1 MLGVQ
6 NFAKPGINFETERA
20 FEGSKRVLSFLAIRS
35 PQASHYL
42 DILDSLSNAIAE
54 QRSRTE
60 QSRAS
65 RYVSRLFSFG
75 SSTTNAETLNQRI
88 QDDGSGMGALLGDS
102 ASIAI
107 DDLPSLGG
115 SPSRWP
121 DNDQIGPELFIDW
134 ETVNISHW
142 DNFPFSI

>member
-20 FEGSKRVLSFLAIRS
+20 FEGSKRVLAFLAVRS
-35 PQASHYL
+35 PQANHYL
-42 DILDSLSNAIAE
+42 DILNSLSNAISE

-60 QSRAS
+60 QGRAN

-75 SSTTNAETLNQRI
+75 SSASNTDILAQM
-88 QDDGSGMGALLGDS
+88 QDDNSRMDALLGDS

-121 DNDQIGPELFIDW
+121 SNDQIDPELFIDW

>member
-1 MLGVQ
+1 MNL
-6 NFAKPGINFETERA
+6 ETERA
-20 FEGSKRVLSFLAIRS
+20 FDGAKRVLSFLATRS

-42 DILDSLSNAIAE
+42 DILNSLSNAIAE

-60 QSRAS
+60 QGRTN

-75 SSTTNAETLNQRI
+75 SSTSNVETFGDRM
-88 QDDGSGMGALLGDS
+88 QDDISGIGALLGDS
-102 ASIAI
+102 ASVAI

-115 SPSRWP
+115 STARWP
-121 DNDQIGPELFIDW
+121 SNDQLDPELFIDW

>member
-1 MLGVQ
+1 MEL
-6 NFAKPGINFETERA
+6 ETERA
-20 FEGSKRVLSFLAIRS
+20 FEGAKRVLGFLAARS

-42 DILDSLSNAIAE
+42 DILNSLSNAIAE

-60 QSRAS
+60 PSRGN

-75 SSTTNAETLNQRI
+75 SSGSNAGTLGERMQDETAA
-88 QDDGSGMGALLGDS
+88 MTALLGDS
-102 ASIAI
+102 ASVAI

-115 SPSRWP
+115 SPSRWAG
-121 DNDQIGPELFIDW
+121 NDQIDPNLFIDW

>member
-1 MLGVQ
+1 VLGVQ
-6 NFAKPGINFETERA
+6 NFAKPGINFETECA
-20 FEGSKRVLSFLAIRS
+20 FEGSKRVLAFLAARS

-42 DILDSLSNAIAE
+42 DILNSLSNAIAE

-60 QSRAS
+60 HSRAN

-75 SSTTNAETLNQRI
+75 SSGSHAETVGDPV
-88 QDDGSGMGALLGDS
+88 QDGGSGVSALLGDS

-115 SPSRWP
+115 SPSIWP
-121 DNDQIGPELFIDW
+121 SNDQIDPELFIDW

>member
-1 MLGVQ
+1 VLGVQ
-6 NFAKPGINFETERA
+6 NFAKPGINFDTERA
-20 FEGSKRVLSFLAIRS
+20 FEASKRVLGFLAVRS

-42 DILDSLSNAIAE
+42 DILNSLSNAITE

-60 QSRAS
+60 HSRAN

-75 SSTTNAETLNQRI
+75 SSGSNAETLGDPI
-88 QDDGSGMGALLGDS
+88 QDNSSGVGALMGDS

-107 DDLPSLGG
+107 DDLPSLSG
-115 SPSRWP
+115 SPSMWP
-121 DNDQIGPELFIDW
+121 SNDQIDPQLFIDW

>member
-6 NFAKPGINFETERA
+6 NFARPGVNFETERA
-20 FEGSKRVLSFLAIRS
+20 FEGSKRVLGFLAVRS
-35 PQASHYL
+35 PQANLYL
-42 DILDSLSNAIAE
+42 DILNSLSNAISE

-60 QSRAS
+60 QGRAN

-75 SSTTNAETLNQRI
+75 SSASITDILAQI
-88 QDDGSGMGALLGDS
+88 QDDGPRMEALLGDS
-102 ASIAI
+102 ASTAV
-107 DDLPSLGG
+107 DDLGSLGD

-121 DNDQIGPELFIDW
+121 SHDQIDPELFIDW

>member
-20 FEGSKRVLSFLAIRS
+20 FEGAKRVLSFLATRS

-42 DILDSLSNAIAE
+42 DILNSLSNAIAE
-54 QRSRTE
+54 QRARTE
-60 QSRAS
+60 HGRAN

-75 SSTTNAETLNQRI
+75 SSTSNVETFGDHM
-88 QDDGSGMGALLGDS
+88 QDTSDMGALLGDS
-102 ASIAI
+102 ASVAI
-107 DDLPSLGG
+107 DDLPSYSG
-115 SPSRWP
+115 SPSVWP
-121 DNDQIGPELFIDW
+121 NNDQLDPELFIDW

>member
-1 MLGVQ
+1 VLGVQ

-20 FEGSKRVLSFLAIRS
+20 FEGAKRVLVFLATRS

-42 DILDSLSNAIAE
+42 DILNSLSNAIAE

-60 QSRAS
+60 QSRAN

-75 SSTTNAETLNQRI
+75 SSTSNVETFSDRML
-88 QDDGSGMGALLGDS
+88 DDAAGMGALLGDS
-102 ASIAI
+102 ASVAV
-107 DDLPSLGG
+107 DELPSLGG
-115 SPSRWP
+115 SPSRWTS
-121 DNDQIGPELFIDW
+121 NDQLDPELFTDW